1 LQAACKITICH
12 HRHYIRTHATLSYS
26 FVFHPIIFPIGAS
39 CSLST
44 GVAMSDFI
52 DVASVARGNASAR
65 KPPANLPASF
75 ANISVND
82 VAQNITV
89 FE

>member
-1 LQAACKITICH
+1 
-12 HRHYIRTHATLSYS
+12 
-26 FVFHPIIFPIGAS
+26 
-39 CSLST
+39 
-44 GVAMSDFI
+44 MSDLI

-89 FE
+89 FEQIDPNVRSTDPQSGKN